1 MMAKVNSYTRG
12 MPTPTRT
19 SLDAIVDAAREL
31 LEQDGLAAL
40 TMQAV
45 ALRVGVRAP
54 SLYKRVQSRD
64 DLIQLVAEASLTE
77 LADRLKDASKLS
89 ELANRFRAFGHERP
103 AAFQLIMSPGGAA
116 PVARAEFGA
125 AASEAVLALAS
136 ELAGPDRALEAA
148 RTVTAWAAGF
158 ISMELN
164 GSFRL
169 GGDVERAWEFG
180 VAAIAE
186 AIRSPRSDSVAVG

>member
-1 MMAKVNSYTRG
+1 
-12 MPTPTRT
+12 MPTPDRT
-19 SLDAIVDAAREL
+19 SLDAIVGAAREL
-31 LEQDGLAAL
+31 LELDGLAAL

-77 LADRLKDASKLS
+77 LAARLNSAQDAA

-103 AAFQLIMSPGGAA
+103 AAFQLIMTPGAGV
-116 PVARAEFGA
+116 PVARPEFGA
-125 AASEAVLALAS
+125 AASEAVLGLAA

-148 RTVTAWAAGF
+148 RTLTAWAAGF
-158 ISMELN
+158 VSMELN
-164 GSFRL
+164 GSFKL

-180 VAAIAE
+180 AAAIVE
-186 AIRSPRSDSVAVG
+186 AIRVPRPDAVPVV